1 MRWAKPIHRRN
12 PEQRTA
18 HLILTFSNADAANR
32 AITNGLYICGRRCHV
47 ERVKREPTRCLKCQ
61 GWNHFAKE
69 CVEEDDK
76 CGNCTKNHRTGD
88 CPTPDARS
96 CVLCKTNGHANWSRE
111 CPAFIRK
118 LNDLND
124 RNPENALQYIP
135 TADPWTWTANAQ
147 TIPQPQPAYPDA
159 TRSNHSRD
167 RPQYTKKAPPRRY
180 DSYVPDDVYIPS
192 DSFVPNYDR
201 AGKRV
206 QGTNEGEAGI
216 PKDLTQFR
224 PFTQRYMDTINE
236 DPNRPVQ
243 VNPTP
248 TQS

>member
-1 MRWAKPIHRRN
+1 MGKGSTLQNQPCLSRAAATLA
-12 PEQRTA
+12 RT
-18 HLILTFSNADAANR
+18 
-32 AITNGLYICGRRCHV
+32 
-47 ERVKREPTRCLKCQ
+47 
-61 GWNHFAKE
+61 
-69 CVEEDDK
+69 
-76 CGNCTKNHRTGD
+76 
-88 CPTPDARS
+88 
-96 CVLCKTNGHANWSRE
+96 
-111 CPAFIRK
+111 
-118 LNDLND
+118 
-124 RNPENALQYIP
+124 
-135 TADPWTWTANAQ
+135 
-147 TIPQPQPAYPDA
+147 
-159 TRSNHSRD
+159 NHSRD

-192 DSFVPNYDR
+192 DSYVPNYDR

-206 QGTNEGEAGI
+206 QGTNEGEAGM